1 MIRFQS
7 FPIRCTFLLLYFFA
21 HNATTQAQGN
31 VLYDFEAWDDRVNVI
46 NQSGTILGVAYSIT
60 GTAEYADPTGW
71 STINQLSTADS
82 LGNDTLVRPYL
93 PGFLSDTGVSISSRA
108 LDITVETA
116 FGPQTV
122 SNVAPGMMVNGVFD
136 IDLGLIE
143 DYIAQGSLE
152 VFNPF
157 TYPNTGV
164 PVNNRPKSWSMRYEY
179 QGVSNDSAIV
189 AIAAKGNNQIIGYS
203 LQKIGST
210 PSNLWGEIRGELTY
224 ISCEAVDSMVVFVC
238 ASNLD
243 LTLEGGNFQLNS
255 DFTGNSGSTLIIDQ
269 LDIALYSG
277 NLPPIANDDQQT
289 VFSGIE
295 DTVDVVVNDILCSS
309 GAYTVNI
316 ITPPAS
322 GSASILGSQVVYTSN
337 QGYLGSDLI
346 EYVVC
351 DTAGQ
356 CDTARVFLQVSPIP
370 SCQAGDVSVN
380 LCLDDVDIYDVSI
393 NDVNCDMMPV
403 IVDSPVNVLAQVLQD
418 GKIALSSNATF
429 IGTEVFTYAKCSP
442 LDSLDC
448 DTAEVYVN
456 VVPCSSVEEIN
467 YPLASIHPNP
477 GREVLTIQSKMAL
490 TAVQIIDHLG
500 QVVYSNDVSHAG
512 SLIYTLKTNN
522 LAQGYYTITGVAV
535 QGQHLFLGTWLKW

>member
-1 MIRFQS
+1 MIRFHPLSLRYGLLVVCLFIHSLICLAQS
-7 FPIRCTFLLLYFFA
+7 SIF
-21 HNATTQAQGN
+21 
-31 VLYDFEAWDDRVNVI
+31 YDFEAWDNRVNVI
-46 NQSGTILGVAYSIT
+46 NQSGTILGVPYAII

-82 LGNDTLVRPYL
+82 LGNDTLVRPQL

-116 FGPQTV
+116 FGPQTI

-143 DYIAQGSLE
+143 DFIALGSLD

-164 PVNNRPKSWSMRYEY
+164 PVNSRPKSWSMRYEY

-210 PSNLWGEIRGELTY
+210 PSNLWGEIGGNLTY
-224 ISCEAVDSMVVFVC
+224 ISCDAVDSMVVFIC

-255 DFTGNSGSTLIIDQ
+255 DFTGNNGSTLIIDQ
-269 LDIALYSG
+269 LDITMYTG
-277 NLPPIANDDQQT
+277 DLPPIANDDQQT
-289 VFSGIE
+289 VYSEIE
-295 DTVDVVVNDILCSS
+295 DTIDVLVNDVLCSS

-316 ITPPAS
+316 ITPPSS

-337 QGYLGSDLI
+337 QGYLGSDFM
-346 EYVVC
+346 EYAVC
-351 DTAGQ
+351 DTANQ
-356 CDTARVFLQVSPIP
+356 CDTAEVALQVSPIP

-380 LCLDDVDIYDVSI
+380 LCLDDVEVYDVSI
-393 NDVNCDMMPV
+393 NDSNCELIP
-403 IVDSPVNVLAQVLQD
+403 ILVDSPGNVVAQVLQD
-418 GKIALSSNATF
+418 GKIAISSNATF

-456 VVPCSSVEEIN
+456 VVPCT
-467 YPLASIHPNP
+467 SIEDANSPIAHIYPNP
-477 GREVLTIQSKMAL
+477 GREVITIQSKKAL
-490 TAVQIIDHLG
+490 SAIHMIDHLG
-500 QVVYSNDVSHAG
+500 QVVYSEDLSNTA
-512 SLIYTLKTNN
+512 SLNYTLNTCN
-522 LAQGYYTITGVAV
+522 LAQGYYMITGVNV
-535 QGQHLFLGTWLKW
+535 QGQHLYLGSWLKW

>member
-1 MIRFQS
+1 MIRFQP
-7 FPIRCTFLLLYFFA
+7 FPFRHQLLVVFFLA
-21 HNATTQAQGN
+21 HGLSCIAQSN
-31 VLYDFEAWDDRVNVI
+31 IFYDFEAWDDRVNVI
-46 NQSGTILGVAYSIT
+46 NQSGTILGVPYAII
-60 GTAEYADPTGW
+60 GRAEYADPTGW

-82 LGNDTLVRPYL
+82 LGNDTLVHPKI

-116 FGPQTV
+116 FGPQTI

-143 DYIAQGSLE
+143 DFIALGSLD

-210 PSNLWGEIRGELTY
+210 PSNLWGEIGGDLTY
-224 ISCEAVDSMVVFVC
+224 ISCDAVDSMVIFIC

-255 DFTGNSGSTLIIDQ
+255 DFTGNNGSNLIIDQ
-269 LDIALYSG
+269 LDITMYTG
-277 NLPPIANDDQQT
+277 DLPPIANDDQQT
-289 VFSGIE
+289 VYSEIE
-295 DTVDVVVNDILCSS
+295 DTIDVLVNDVLCSS

-322 GSASILGSQVVYTSN
+322 GSASISGNQVFYTSD
-337 QGYLGSDLI
+337 QGYLGSDLM
-346 EYVVC
+346 EYAVC
-351 DTAGQ
+351 DMANQ
-356 CDTARVFLQVSPIP
+356 CDTAEVALQVSPIP

-380 LCLDDVDIYDVSI
+380 LCLDDVEVYEVGI
-393 NDVNCDMMPV
+393 NDSNCELIP
-403 IVDSPVNVLAQVLQD
+403 ILIDSPVNVVAQVLQD
-418 GKIALSSNATF
+418 GKIAISSNATF

-442 LDSLDC
+442 LDSSDC

-456 VVPCSSVEEIN
+456 VVPCTSIEDVHSSSAYI
-467 YPLASIHPNP
+467 YPNP
-477 GREVLTIQSKMAL
+477 GREVITIQSKKAL
-490 TAVQIIDHLG
+490 STIHIIDHLG
-500 QVVYSNDVSHAG
+500 QVVYTKDVSNTVSFNH
-512 SLIYTLKTNN
+512 TLNTSN
-522 LAQGYYTITGVAV
+522 LAQGYYTITGVIG
-535 QGQHLFLGTWLKW
+535 QGQNLYLGSWLKW

>member
-7 FPIRCTFLLLYFFA
+7 FPFRHQLLVVFFLA
-21 HNATTQAQGN
+21 HSLSCIAQSN
-31 VLYDFEAWDDRVNVI
+31 IFYDFEAWDDRVNVI
-46 NQSGTILGVAYSIT
+46 NQSGTILGVPYAII
-60 GTAEYADPTGW
+60 GRAEYADPTGW

-82 LGNDTLVRPYL
+82 LGNDTLVRPKL

-116 FGPQTV
+116 FGPQTI

-143 DYIAQGSLE
+143 DFIALGSLD

-210 PSNLWGEIRGELTY
+210 PSNLWGEIGGNLTY
-224 ISCEAVDSMVVFVC
+224 ISCDAVDSMVVFIC

-255 DFTGNSGSTLIIDQ
+255 DFTGNNGSTLIIDQ
-269 LDIALYSG
+269 LDITMYTG
-277 NLPPIANDDQQT
+277 DLPPIANDDQQT
-289 VFSGIE
+289 IYSEIE
-295 DTVDVVVNDILCSS
+295 DTIDVLVNDILCSS

-316 ITPPAS
+316 ITPPSS

-337 QGYLGSDLI
+337 QGYLGSDFL
-346 EYVVC
+346 EYAVC
-351 DTAGQ
+351 DTANQ
-356 CDTARVFLQVSPIP
+356 CDTAEVALQVSPIP

-380 LCLDDVDIYDVSI
+380 LCLDDVEVYEVGL
-393 NDVNCDMMPV
+393 NDSNCELIP
-403 IVDSPVNVLAQVLQD
+403 ILIDSPVNVVAQVLQD
-418 GKIALSSNATF
+418 GKIAISSNATF

-442 LDSLDC
+442 LDSSDC

-456 VVPCSSVEEIN
+456 VVPCTSIEDISSS
-467 YPLASIHPNP
+467 LAYIYPNP
-477 GREVLTIQSKMAL
+477 GREVLTIQSKKAL
-490 TAVQIIDHLG
+490 SAIQVIDQLG
-500 QVVYSNDVSHAG
+500 HVVYTKDVSNAVSFNH
-512 SLIYTLKTNN
+512 TLNTSN
-522 LAQGYYTITGVAV
+522 LAQGYYTITGVIG
-535 QGQHLFLGTWLKW
+535 QGQSLYLGSWLKW